1 VETAGGL
8 HASIDGVSPLRAPA
22 PVLPSASPP
31 LPAAAAPAAAS
42 VSDQSA
48 SRLPPIATAASLAP
62 AEAAALNVLV
72 SVFAA
77 AGMVPSKDYPALAMK
92 LISEGVAHHRDL
104 NRTIQLEPQLL
115 PSIGMK
121 GGQQSCLLRHWSQQ
135 AVAAGGA
142 AALPEHA
149 DAAALVALNSLFEAA
164 GIVPFADYDGLAR
177 QLMEQGVADVC
188 SLRFCVTSTPPAFD
202 LHSVITNTLQA
213 ADIMEYL
220 AQP

>member
-1 VETAGGL
+1 M
-8 HASIDGVSPLRAPA
+8 
-22 PVLPSASPP
+22 
-31 LPAAAAPAAAS
+31 
-42 VSDQSA
+42 Q
-48 SRLPPIATAASLAP
+48 ATDAP
-62 AEAAALNVLV
+62 AEAAALNDLV

-92 LISEGVAHHRDL
+92 LISKGVAHQRDL

-121 GGQQSCLLRHWSQQ
+121 GGQQSCLLRHLSQQ
-135 AVAAGGA
+135 AVTAGGA

-149 DAAALVALNSLFEAA
+149 EAAALVALKSLFEAA
-164 GIVPFADYDGLAR
+164 GIVPVADYDGLAR